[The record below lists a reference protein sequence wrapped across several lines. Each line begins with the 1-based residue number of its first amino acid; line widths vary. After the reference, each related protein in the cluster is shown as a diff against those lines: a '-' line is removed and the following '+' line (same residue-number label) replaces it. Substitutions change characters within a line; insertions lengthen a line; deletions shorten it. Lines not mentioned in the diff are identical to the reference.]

1 MQLRLPCPRE
11 SKRQRTLRVGA
22 RSYAQ
27 NPPSARTGRVS
38 DRLRSC
44 REIRAVSGPIP
55 EVYPEPMDVRA
66 KDLLIIIPAYNEQG
80 RVGYVIGDVKSA
92 LPGADVLV
100 VDDGSTD
107 GTAED
112 AMRAGATVLSLP
124 VNSGYGVALQTG
136 YKFGVREGYAKI
148 GQIDGDGQ
156 HRAEYLTAMLEALE
170 RQDADLIVGSRFLG
184 GDDHYKPSFAR
195 AVGIGLFAHLTSSI
209 THEQISDPTSGFQLM
224 RSRVARLFCSDVYPT
239 DYPDADVLILLHRTG
254 YRVREVP
261 VQMRPSPGKSMHSGH
276 SSPYYVY
283 KMLLSIF
290 VTLLRR
296 GVKVIPQAKLAP

>member
-1 MQLRLPCPRE
+1 
-11 SKRQRTLRVGA
+11 
-22 RSYAQ
+22 
-27 NPPSARTGRVS
+27 
-38 DRLRSC
+38 
-44 REIRAVSGPIP
+44 
-55 EVYPEPMDVRA
+55 MDVRGE
-66 KDLLIIIPAYNEQG
+66 DLLIIIPAYNEQG
-80 RVGYVIGDVKSA
+80 RVGQVIGEVMSA

-107 GTAED
+107 GTVAD
-112 AMRAGATVLSLP
+112 AAGAGAKVLSLP

-136 YKFGVREGYAKI
+136 YKFGVRAGYETI
-148 GQIDGDGQ
+148 GQIDADGQ
-156 HRAEYLTAMLEALE
+156 HRAEYLTEMLQALE
-170 RQDADLIVGSRFLG
+170 QQDADLIVGSRFLG
-184 GDDHYKPSFAR
+184 DDDHYKPSLAR

-254 YRVREVP
+254 YRVREVA

-276 SSPYYVY
+276 TGPYYVY

-296 GVKVIPQAKLAP
+296 GVKVVPQAKLAP

>member
-1 MQLRLPCPRE
+1 M
-11 SKRQRTLRVGA
+11 
-22 RSYAQ
+22 
-27 NPPSARTGRVS
+27 
-38 DRLRSC
+38 
-44 REIRAVSGPIP
+44 
-55 EVYPEPMDVRA
+55 

-80 RVGYVIGDVKSA
+80 RVGRVIRDVHGA
-92 LPGADVLV
+92 LPDADVLV
-100 VDDGSTD
+100 VNDGSTD
-107 GTAED
+107 GTALD
-112 AMRAGATVLSLP
+112 AEGAGARVLSLP

-148 GQIDGDGQ
+148 GQIDADGQ

-170 RQDADLIVGSRFLG
+170 QQDADLIVGSRFLG
-184 GDDHYKPSFAR
+184 DDDHYKPPFAR
-195 AVGIGLFAHLTSSI
+195 ALGIGLFAHLTSSI
-209 THEQISDPTSGFQLM
+209 THEHISDPTSGFQLM

-254 YRVREVP
+254 YRVREIP

-276 SSPYYVY
+276 TGPYYVY

-296 GVKVIPQAKLAP
+296 GTKVIPQAKLAP

>member
-1 MQLRLPCPRE
+1 
-11 SKRQRTLRVGA
+11 
-22 RSYAQ
+22 
-27 NPPSARTGRVS
+27 
-38 DRLRSC
+38 
-44 REIRAVSGPIP
+44 
-55 EVYPEPMDVRA
+55 MDVQGS
-66 KDLLIIIPAYNEQG
+66 DLLIIIPAYNEQG
-80 RVGYVIGDVKSA
+80 RVGRVIRDVNGA

-107 GTAED
+107 GTVQEATV
-112 AMRAGATVLSLP
+112 AGATVLSLP

-136 YKFGVREGYAKI
+136 YKWGVRGGYATI
-148 GQIDGDGQ
+148 GQIDADGQ
-156 HRAEYLTAMLEALE
+156 HRAEYLTTMLEALE
-170 RQDADLIVGSRFLG
+170 REDADLIVGSRFLG
-184 GDDHYKPSFAR
+184 RDGHYKPSFAR

-254 YRVREVP
+254 YRVREIP

-276 SSPYYVY
+276 TGPYYVY
-283 KMLLSIF
+283 KMLLSIL